1 MRSIFRFCVFA
12 LALPLCG
19 CPGEAMQPP
28 KQLHAHPTQVWLEI
42 KSGPAQPGSGFV
54 DVLGSNQQPYNYQ
67 YTGGD
72 DGQGNLKI
80 NSSEGVGVEIQLHL
94 KGNNSFNLGRVYF
107 ADDDGNQL
115 STSKVDHRNK
125 KIIDKNEVK
134 QQAQYKVEVKD
145 ESVAPSVT
153 ILCDPGIINN

>member
-1 MRSIFRFCVFA
+1 
-12 LALPLCG
+12 
-19 CPGEAMQPP
+19 
-28 KQLHAHPTQVWLEI
+28 
-42 KSGPAQPGSGFV
+42 
-54 DVLGSNQQPYNYQ
+54 
-67 YTGGD
+67 
-72 DGQGNLKI
+72 
-80 NSSEGVGVEIQLHL
+80 VEIQLHL
-94 KGNNSFNLGRVYF
+94 KGNNSFKLGRVYF